1 MKTLTSYSPF
11 LDFITSFSSSGIR
24 NTPQSLELKLFEML
38 YGRPFLKNDLL
49 LLQEMAELTKYV
61 TSLSSFWKQLQSLE
75 NRISK
80 PKESKRS
87 LYNPGNLVLVKTI
100 PGSISSLAS
109 KWEGPFSII
118 LSSPT
123 AVKLI
128 VIHAWI
134 RHTKVK
140 PWKSPGD
147 NRKDHPTPP
156 EENSQENY
164 QCLEYQYT
172 PFRRIW
178 KDCSRNAQISNSSNT
193 TCSDT
198 HYSILFFLM

>member
-38 YGRPFLKNDLL
+38 YRRPFLKNDLL
-49 LLQEMAELTKYV
+49 LLQEMAEIKYV

-80 PKESKRS
+80 PKESKSS
-87 LYNPGNLVLVKTI
+87 LYNPGNPVLVNTI
-100 PGSISSLAS
+100 CGSISSLAS
-109 KWEGPFSII
+109 KWKGPFSIV

-123 AVKLI
+123 AVKLR

-134 RHTKVK
+134 RHTKIK
-140 PWKSPGD
+140 PWKSPGE
-147 NRKDHPTPP
+147 NHKDHPTPP

-164 QCLEYQYT
+164 QYINI
-172 PFRRIW
+172 PP
-178 KDCSRNAQISNSSNT
+178 
-193 TCSDT
+193 
-198 HYSILFFLM
+198 